1 MKLLLGYL
9 LLVNLLGYLLMG
21 ADKKRALENRWRIS
35 ERALLLTAAA
45 GGSVGVGL
53 GMVSFRHKTKHLKFT
68 LGVPLILILQVLA
81 AWAAVCLTT

>member
-9 LLVNLLGYLLMG
+9 LLINLLGYLLMG

-45 GGSVGVGL
+45 GGSVGVAL

-68 LGVPLILILQVLA
+68 LGVPLLLSLQVLA